1 MKRKMTDK
9 MMRKLNL
16 SRKAM
21 GNMKKHGGSMMG
33 GVPIKRRDDM
43 MMMQMMQ
50 RGGMSPSLEE
60 QVRRRMLNQMASADR
75 SMLEQRMLGVGSGRM
90 QMGGQK
96 TTRNPLSREQMKRM
110 LGASRGD
117 MKRAIMELYNSVP
130 ERNIPA
136 NVIMDYMNQQGVD
149 AGDVMRQMKMAAAKG
164 QKPMKKRMYGGS
176 MPPMRKSVGLPGG
189 PNEFPLP
196 RKRRM

>member
-33 GVPIKRRDDM
+33 GVPMKRRDDM
-43 MMMQMMQ
+43 MMMQ

-75 SMLEQRMLGVGSGRM
+75 SMLEQKMLGVGSGRM

-110 LGASRGD
+110 LGPSREA
-117 MKRAIMELYNSVP
+117 MKRAIM
-130 ERNIPA
+130 
-136 NVIMDYMNQQGVD
+136 
-149 AGDVMRQMKMAAAKG
+149 
-164 QKPMKKRMYGGS
+164 
-176 MPPMRKSVGLPGG
+176 
-189 PNEFPLP
+189 
-196 RKRRM
+196 

>member
-21 GNMKKHGGSMMG
+21 SNMKKHGGSMMG
-33 GVPIKRRDDM
+33 GVPMKRRDDM
-43 MMMQMMQ
+43 MMR

-90 QMGGQK
+90 RMGGQ
-96 TTRNPLSREQMKRM
+96 PSRAQM
-110 LGASRGD
+110 
-117 MKRAIMELYNSVP
+117 MKALQ
-130 ERNIPA
+130 A
-136 NVIMDYMNQQGVD
+136 
-149 AGDVMRQMKMAAAKG
+149 
-164 QKPMKKRMYGGS
+164 KRMYGGS